1 LVCKPIFAVVY
12 TNEKIGLQTNFCSCL
27 HYISFPN
34 KDLSV
39 NLKKM
44 KTVWI
49 VLIVL
54 GCLLAATG
62 LGVGLYFAF
71 RPSGSSVTPVPTP
84 TSSLPIT
91 TTPTATST
99 VVPKELKEDYL
110 YVLCAEDNLNLSQ
123 IVPFDIRSG
132 TPVIKPAIPVFNAYF
147 ASGLALSEDAK
158 TLWMLSDARPGLNP
172 PRPAG
177 MTAIDLTT
185 DPPTVPSVVTVPLP
199 FAIFMQLYG
208 TYAFVVGGFATVPNH
223 FYCVDLKTLQIV
235 SDTVIPDP
243 GFPYSQCFSFT
254 LSPDGKN
261 AYLITNR
268 TDQTGSIVKLRKLIN
283 ITSAS
288 PVIDSEITVATVS
301 AFSRYSTI
309 TPDGVF
315 VYASDESLNQVYKIQ
330 VSPGALG
337 PVVTI
342 PSVNSAGGITAA
354 ANGIVYVSNI
364 GTNTITP
371 ISNTTPA
378 TPIPTNG
385 TSPRDIV
392 IKDVTDTAY
401 VSNNGSASIVSIDLS
416 TATPSAAI
424 PTLQTLPKNMAL
436 GPVPGTL

>member
-1 LVCKPIFAVVY
+1 
-12 TNEKIGLQTNFCSCL
+12 
-27 HYISFPN
+27 
-34 KDLSV
+34 
-39 NLKKM
+39 M

-54 GCLLAATG
+54 GCVLAATG
-62 LGVGLYFAF
+62 LGVGLYFAL
-71 RPSGSSVTPVPTP
+71 RSIGSSTNPTP
-84 TSSLPIT
+84 TSTSIPSTIT
-91 TTPTATST
+91 PT
-99 VVPKELKEDYL
+99 VVPTGVPKHLKEDYL
-110 YVLCAEDNLNLSQ
+110 YVLCVEDNLNVSQ

-132 TPVIKPAIPVFNAYF
+132 TPVIQPAIPVFNAYF
-147 ASGLALSEDAK
+147 ASGLALSEDGK

-185 DPPTVPSVVTVPLP
+185 DPPTVPSSVTVPLDSAL
-199 FAIFMQLYG
+199 FLQLYG
-208 TYAFVVGGFATVPNH
+208 QYGFVVGGFAGRASH
-223 FYCVDLKTLQIV
+223 FYCVDLTTLQVV

-254 LSPDGKN
+254 LSPDGQI
-261 AYLITNR
+261 AYLLTNR
-268 TDQTGSIVKLRKLIN
+268 TDETGSVVKLRKLIN

-288 PVIDSEITVATVS
+288 PVIDSEITVATTS

-309 TPDGVF
+309 TTDGIF

-330 VSPGALG
+330 VSPGSLG

-354 ANGIVYVSNI
+354 SNGIVYVCNI

-378 TPIPTNG
+378 TPIATNG

-392 IKDVTDTAY
+392 IKIDTDTAY
-401 VSNNGSASIVSIDLS
+401 VANFTSASIVSIDLA

-424 PTLQTLPKNMAL
+424 PTLQDFPKNMAL